1 MNLIAEGLKVQ
12 AATVAAEREEIA
24 RREAE
29 FDGHIAEQKPLPTD
43 DELGL
48 TREAQQW
55 NAGARIADDCRCR
68 GCGARGYRSMC
79 PTCEKG

>member
-29 FDGHIAEQKPLPTD
+29 FDRRIAEQKPLPT
-43 DELGL
+43 ELGL

-55 NAGARIADDCRCR
+55 NAGARIADSRCP
-68 GCGARGYRSMC
+68 GCQRHGFRFLC
-79 PTCEKG
+79 PTCAEG